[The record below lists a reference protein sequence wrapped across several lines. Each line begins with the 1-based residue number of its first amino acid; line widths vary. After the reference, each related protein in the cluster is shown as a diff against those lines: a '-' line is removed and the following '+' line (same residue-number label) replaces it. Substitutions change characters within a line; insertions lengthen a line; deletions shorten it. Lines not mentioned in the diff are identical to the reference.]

1 MIRVTK
7 VFGLKQSDIEAIVKV
22 LQGFPAIETALIFGS
37 RAMGNYKRGSD
48 IDIAIKGEDVTFNI
62 SSKISYLL
70 NEETPMPYFFDVVHY
85 EQIVNDNLI
94 DHINRVGMAFYT
106 NSTLSD
112 V

>member
-85 EQIVNDNLI
+85 EQIANDNLI
-94 DHINRVGMAFYT
+94 DHINRVGVVFYT
-106 NSTLSD
+106 KSTFSNA
-112 V
+112 

>member
-1 MIRVTK
+1 M
-7 VFGLKQSDIEAIVKV
+7 FGLKRSDIEAIVKV
-22 LQGFPAIETALIFGS
+22 LQGFPVIETALIFGS

-48 IDIAIKGEDVTFNI
+48 IDIAIKGEGVTFDIN
-62 SSKISYLL
+62 SKVSYLL

-85 EQIVNDNLI
+85 EQIANDNLI
-94 DHINRVGMAFYT
+94 DHINRVGVVIYT

>member
-1 MIRVTK
+1 MMRVAK
-7 VFGLKQSDIEAIVKV
+7 IFGLKQNDIEAIVKV
-22 LQGFPAIETALIFGS
+22 LQGFPVIETALIFGS

-85 EQIVNDNLI
+85 EQIANDNLI
-94 DHINRVGMAFYT
+94 DHINRVGVVFYT
-106 NSTLSD
+106 KSTFSNA
-112 V
+112 